1 MNPYNQAAFNFAQAY
16 QMSMQAAENQRR
28 ANKPS
33 TNAFAESMSDEE
45 NDYTYSPTPQAPA
58 PPSEQY
64 NGMGSDEGSILD
76 QTNGNS
82 LERAKRKVSKYL
94 ELGD

>member
-16 QMSMQAAENQRR
+16 QMSMQAAENQRQ
-28 ANKPS
+28 ANRPS
-33 TNAFAESMSDEE
+33 TDAFAESMSDEE

-64 NGMGSDEGSILD
+64 NGMQPDEGSMLD

-82 LERAKRKVSKYL
+82 LKRAKQKASKYIQ
-94 ELGD
+94 LGD